1 MPDAPV
7 QVGAA
12 GIFSPEIRK
21 KSDNFKAINYIPIF
35 TK

>member
-7 QVGAA
+7 KDGAA

-21 KSDNFKAINYIPIF
+21 KSDNLKAINYIPTF